1 MKSEMK
7 KALGGFLA
15 TVMAIFLFLPV
26 CWADEVIIIGEVND
40 TYQIEVDNQLY
51 EVAENTLGNELV
63 KRFIGQKVKVTG
75 YLTEK
80 DDMKIITVKS
90 FEVMQE

>member
-1 MKSEMK
+1 MEKS
-7 KALGGFLA
+7 LGGFLV

-26 CWADEVIIIGEVND
+26 CWADEVTIIGEVND
-40 TYQIEVDNQLY
+40 TYQIQVDNQIY

-63 KRFIGQKVKVTG
+63 KNFIGQKVKVTG
-75 YLTEK
+75 YVTEK
-80 DDMKIITVKS
+80 EGIKILTVKS